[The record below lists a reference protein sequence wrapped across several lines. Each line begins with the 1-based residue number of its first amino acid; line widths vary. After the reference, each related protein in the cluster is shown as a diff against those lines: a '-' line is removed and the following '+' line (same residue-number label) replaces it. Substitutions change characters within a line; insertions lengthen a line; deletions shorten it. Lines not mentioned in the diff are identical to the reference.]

1 MSNLKIEAKGK
12 VKVMKTAS
20 ELYLEVDSA
29 LNDLKD
35 KVYNGESI
43 YCSDVVDL
51 HLLVASMYD
60 SFIKETTND

>member
-1 MSNLKIEAKGK
+1 MIN
-12 VKVMKTAS
+12 KTAS

-51 HLLVASMYD
+51 QLLVASMVE
-60 SFIKETTND
+60 SLA